1 MNDDA
6 KNERMLEI
14 EKKLGWTDEQIHSA
28 LDMIHDSE
36 YAEQNSDKEEYSVLF
51 DSEIQNLCFEYMDEF
66 SNPRLF
72 RRENDNS

>member
-1 MNDDA
+1 METDSMNDDA

-28 LDMIHDSE
+28 LDMIHDSK

-51 DSEIQNLCFEYMDEF
+51 DSKIQNLCFEYMDEF
-66 SNPRLF
+66 SKIN
-72 RRENDNS
+72 